1 MPLIS
6 APLTSSAF
14 RPRLAPALRR
24 RRSET
29 SQMSSKAAPRRS
41 TIHRRKGNHH
51 GSTRELTVRV
61 NALRNFDYPEAILF
75 DCDGVLCETERDGHR
90 VTFNMTF
97 KENGLDHDWDVDLYG
112 ELLKIGGGK
121 ERMTHYFDTVKETS
135 EPFKSQWPEDT
146 EERRAWIKS
155 MHLRKT
161 DLFLEVVESGKLPLR
176 PGVRRLVKE
185 ALDAGAKV
193 AVCSTSN
200 EKAVKGIVKTM
211 LPEFADRIP
220 VFAGDV
226 VAKKK
231 PAPDVYELAAKTLGV
246 NPARCVVIE
255 DTRIGLLAGKAAG
268 MRVCVTK
275 SIYSEDE
282 DFTGADAVFD
292 CIGDDG
298 DERFGFEDLST
309 PGSFWQGDD

>member
-1 MPLIS
+1 MPL
-6 APLTSSAF
+6 AAALTASAF
-14 RPRLAPALRR
+14 RPAIAPALKPPKMRA
-24 RRSET
+24 
-29 SQMSSKAAPRRS
+29 SSKTARASVGR
-41 TIHRRKGNHH
+41 NHH
-51 GSTRELTVRV
+51 KPLEVK
-61 NALRNFDYPEAILF
+61 ALRNFDYPEAILF

-97 KENGLDHDWDVDLYG
+97 QEKGLEGHEWDVDLYG

-121 ERMTHYFDTVKETS
+121 ERMTHYFNTVKDR
-135 EPFKSQWPEDT
+135 EPFLSKWPEDT

-155 MHLRKT
+155 LHLRKT
-161 DLFLEVVESGKLPLR
+161 DLFLDIVQAGKLPLR
-176 PGVRRLVKE
+176 PGVARLVKE

-231 PAPDVYELAAKTLGV
+231 PAPDVYNLAATTLGV

-275 SIYSEDE
+275 SIYSENE
-282 DFTGADAVFD
+282 DFDGADAVFD

-298 DERFGFEDLST
+298 EERFGFEDLTT
-309 PGSFWQGDD
+309 PGSFWQGDSTD

>member
-1 MPLIS
+1 MQS
-6 APLTSSAF
+6 
-14 RPRLAPALRR
+14 
-24 RRSET
+24 
-29 SQMSSKAAPRRS
+29 
-41 TIHRRKGNHH
+41 
-51 GSTRELTVRV
+51 
-61 NALRNFDYPEAILF
+61 LRNFDYPEAILF

-97 KENGLDHDWDVDLYG
+97 KENGLDHDWDVDTYG

-121 ERMTHYFDTVKETS
+121 ERMTHYFNTVKDR

-155 MHLRKT
+155 LHLRKT
-161 DLFLEVVESGKLPLR
+161 DLFLQVVESGKLPLR

-185 ALDAGAKV
+185 ALDGGAKV

-211 LPEFADRIP
+211 LPEFAERIP

-226 VAKKK
+226 VPKKK
-231 PAPDVYELAAKTLGV
+231 PAPDVYELAARTLGV
-246 NPARCVVIE
+246 NPARCVVVE

-292 CIGDDG
+292 CIGDEG
-298 DERFGFEDLST
+298 DERFGFEDLTT

>member
-1 MPLIS
+1 MS
-6 APLTSSAF
+6 AINLRASSF
-14 RPRLAPALRR
+14 RPATTLRRPSRARRAAANPPGRAPA
-24 RRSET
+24 
-29 SQMSSKAAPRRS
+29 M
-41 TIHRRKGNHH
+41 
-51 GSTRELTVRV
+51 RV
-61 NALRNFDYPEAILF
+61 EALRNFDYPEAILF

-97 KENGLDHDWDVDLYG
+97 KEKGLDHEWGVDQYG

-121 ERMTHYFDTVKETS
+121 ERMTHYFNTCADE
-135 EPFKSQWPEDT
+135 EPFATMYPDDDDARKDY
-146 EERRAWIKS
+146 IKS
-155 MHLRKT
+155 LHLRKT
-161 DLFLEVVESGKLPLR
+161 DLFLEVVQAGKLPLR

-185 ALDAGAKV
+185 ALDNGAKV

-200 EKAVKGIVKTM
+200 EKAVKGIVATM

-226 VAKKK
+226 VPKKK
-231 PAPDVYELAAKTLGV
+231 PAPDIYNLAAETLGV
-246 NPARCVVIE
+246 NPARCVVVE

-282 DFTGADAVFD
+282 DFSGADAVFD
-292 CIGDDG
+292 CIGDKG
-298 DERFGFEDLST
+298 DERFSFHELTT
-309 PGSFWQGDD
+309 PGAFW

>member
-1 MPLIS
+1 
-6 APLTSSAF
+6 
-14 RPRLAPALRR
+14 
-24 RRSET
+24 
-29 SQMSSKAAPRRS
+29 
-41 TIHRRKGNHH
+41 
-51 GSTRELTVRV
+51 
-61 NALRNFDYPEAILF
+61 
-75 DCDGVLCETERDGHR
+75 
-90 VTFNMTF
+90 
-97 KENGLDHDWDVDLYG
+97 
-112 ELLKIGGGK
+112 
-121 ERMTHYFDTVKETS
+121 
-135 EPFKSQWPEDT
+135 
-146 EERRAWIKS
+146 

-176 PGVRRLVKE
+176 PGVRRLVAE

-211 LPEFADRIP
+211 LPEFAARIP

-231 PAPDVYELAAKTLGV
+231 PAPDVYNLAAQTLGV

-298 DERFGFEDLST
+298 DERFGFEDLTT